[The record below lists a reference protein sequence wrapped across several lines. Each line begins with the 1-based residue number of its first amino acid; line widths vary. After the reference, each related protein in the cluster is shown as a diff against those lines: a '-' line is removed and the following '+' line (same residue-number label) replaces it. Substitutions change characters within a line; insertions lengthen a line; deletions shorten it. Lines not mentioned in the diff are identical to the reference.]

1 MAKRPSLASVMGQ
14 SPAAPGDTP
23 PPEQQVRE
31 PQEQQH
37 EVTNRKM
44 GKKRLGWVQFNTY
57 IPSDLKTEAKI
68 KAMREDVDLS
78 DVVSDLLREWLRK

>member
-14 SPAAPGDTP
+14 SPATP
-23 PPEQQVRE
+23 STTLAPEQRVTE
-31 PQEQQH
+31 SQEQH
-37 EVTNRKM
+37 YEPTNRKP

-57 IPSDLKTEAKI
+57 VPNDLKTEAKI

-78 DVVSDLLREWLRK
+78 DVVSDLLREWVQR

>member
-1 MAKRPSLASVMGQ
+1 MGQ
-14 SPAAPGDTP
+14 NPAAPDTIP
-23 PPEQQVRE
+23 TPEQQVRE

-37 EVTNRKM
+37 EFTSRKP

-78 DVVSDLLREWLRK
+78 DVVSDLLRKWVQK